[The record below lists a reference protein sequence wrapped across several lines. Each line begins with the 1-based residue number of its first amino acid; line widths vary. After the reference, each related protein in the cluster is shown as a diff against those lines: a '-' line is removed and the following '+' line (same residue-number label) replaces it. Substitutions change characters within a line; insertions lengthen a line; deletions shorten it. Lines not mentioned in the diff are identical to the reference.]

1 MGTTVKIIFNI
12 MQTLV
17 VLSALCSLSAAHVLP
32 YSRGAQ
38 VVFTESKAPNF
49 EKIPEPGFKL
59 FNPVQI
65 AAPVPVVRTA
75 PVVPVVQPAPVVYS
89 APAPAPVIPQPAPV
103 VVAQPTPVA
112 VVPAAAPAVYAAPA
126 PVAVVAEA
134 PSPLDAPNPAM
145 PSLDIPHRGGQYHA
159 QDELGQ
165 YSFGHYGGPNTRV
178 ESKDVLGRV
187 TGSFAYVD
195 GEGDVQ
201 VRKYASAP
209 GMGTKVAGSDIPVV
223 PVDENH

>member
-1 MGTTVKIIFNI
+1 MGTTVKIIFNT
-12 MQTLV
+12 MQSLV
-17 VLSALCSLSAAHVLP
+17 VLSALCSLSAAHVITYGGS
-32 YSRGAQ
+32 YSRGPQ
-38 VVFTESKAPNF
+38 VVFTESKAPNV
-49 EKIPEPGFKL
+49 EKIPEPGIKL

-103 VVAQPTPVA
+103 VVAQPAPVA
-112 VVPAAAPAVYAAPA
+112 VVPAAAPAVYSAPA

-134 PSPLDAPNPAM
+134 PSPLMAPNPPM

-201 VRKYASAP
+201 VRK
-209 GMGTKVAGSDIPVV
+209 
-223 PVDENH
+223 